1 MKLRNVLLST
11 SLLLLFSGLNFAQ
24 AGFVDGI
31 ELTTINAP
39 WTMRILGKDIDITQV
54 EAKPD
59 ERSAYFMMFSASTK
73 LNVSVFIEPVDKCK
87 SSVECRDFV
96 LGGGNP
102 AWGKYQDLAKAKIK
116 DFSYFEFYRPEVEGE
131 PLKIL
136 DMYAEY
142 VDQGYWIDLHI
153 SKTLYTKADHALF
166 ENLVDAISF
175 VPKGGKADTPYD
187 GEIAAGKKVAAQWLT
202 LWNGQKCSESYK
214 PLSPLSKQQVSET
227 EWIGYCKKVN
237 GTLGEFRS
245 RKLIA
250 SAFTSSLPTK
260 TDRPVGIL
268 AFQSDY
274 ANDKAMV
281 ELIGL
286 LLEKDGSWIMTNY
299 IPQ

>member
-11 SLLLLFSGLNFAQ
+11 ALLLLFSGLNYAQ
-24 AGFVDGI
+24 ASFVDGV
-31 ELTTINAP
+31 ELTTIKAP
-39 WTMRILGKDIDITQV
+39 WTMRILGKDLDLTKVQ
-54 EAKPD
+54 AKPD
-59 ERSAYFMMFSASTK
+59 ERSAYFMMVSESSK

-87 SSVECRDFV
+87 SSEECRELV

-102 AWGKYQDLAKAKIK
+102 AWGKYQDLAKSRLK
-116 DFSYFEFYRPEVEGE
+116 DFSYFEFYRPEVQGK
-131 PLKIL
+131 PLKVL

-166 ENLVDAISF
+166 ENVINAISF
-175 VPKGGKADTPYD
+175 VTKGGKADTPYD
-187 GEIAAGKKVAAQWLT
+187 AEVAGGKAVATPWLS

-214 PLSPLSKQQVSET
+214 PLSPISKQDMPET
-227 EWIGYCKKVN
+227 SWVEYCTTVN
-237 GTLGEFRS
+237 GTLGELSS

-250 SAFTSSLPTK
+250 TAFTSSLPTK

-268 AFQSDY
+268 AYQSDY
-274 ANDKAMV
+274 ANRKAV
-281 ELIGL
+281 IEIIGL
-286 LLEKDGSWIMTNY
+286 LLDKDGRWIMTNY